1 MGQVRLVVLTLII
14 GAAVALGVLTLHAAA
29 SSSSLSN
36 TIYSNSTV
44 SLSQNATC
52 TAARVHVELSLL
64 LYQRVRLVANAMG
77 ESALVNGT
85 LDSALNLTITANDS
99 LSRGQCLDALHEAI
113 GAIQLEAETWSVVMS
128 NATRAS
134 KVNYTCINLASLAEA
149 RLNTVIRLT
158 TNSTIHSEAEALL
171 AELARLNS
179 TSCTGVEGALG
190 NATVLLN
197 ETLSGLRGRLGNW
210 LEGKVEAAALVYVS
224 VGEYRGIGELASLN
238 LTEYWQY
245 IVKALES
252 AMAKYAEEL
261 NETLTRLLASGN
273 LTGLISSYAT
283 VNRLSTALTILSSHG
298 VKVGEAWGIC
308 LNATSLINETAS
320 IYGELKGNTTEL
332 SLLEALIREVYLSYV
347 NGSLSTTVNQYFEL
361 AKVNETVK
369 LLRGVNETMSK
380 LAAMGYLK
388 WSRGAAIV
396 AIPIPEPVRG
406 LIERYLNLTLGNL
419 TLSTVNLG
427 LCNNAYN
434 AGRGI
439 ATLKALNAT
448 SIVKLAYSLYLIRIY
463 CPMALQYA
471 QWALV
476 NLGNLSRLVNSTQ

>member
-1 MGQVRLVVLTLII
+1 
-14 GAAVALGVLTLHAAA
+14 
-29 SSSSLSN
+29 
-36 TIYSNSTV
+36 
-44 SLSQNATC
+44 
-52 TAARVHVELSLL
+52 
-64 LYQRVRLVANAMG
+64 
-77 ESALVNGT
+77 
-85 LDSALNLTITANDS
+85 
-99 LSRGQCLDALHEAI
+99 
-113 GAIQLEAETWSVVMS
+113 
-128 NATRAS
+128 
-134 KVNYTCINLASLAEA
+134 
-149 RLNTVIRLT
+149 
-158 TNSTIHSEAEALL
+158 
-171 AELARLNS
+171 
-179 TSCTGVEGALG
+179 
-190 NATVLLN
+190 
-197 ETLSGLRGRLGNW
+197 
-210 LEGKVEAAALVYVS
+210 
-224 VGEYRGIGELASLN
+224 
-238 LTEYWQY
+238 EYWQY

-320 IYGELKGNTTEL
+320 IYGGLKSNATEL

-369 LLRGVNETMSK
+369 LLRGVNETMGK
-380 LAAMGYLK
+380 LVAMGYLK
-388 WSRGAAIV
+388 WSRGATIV

-448 SIVKLAYSLYLIRIY
+448 SIVRLAYSLYLIRTY
-463 CPMALQYA
+463 CPMAIQYA
-471 QWALV
+471 QWAV
-476 NLGNLSRLVNSTQ
+476 GDLGNLSRLINATQ

>member
-1 MGQVRLVVLTLII
+1 MGRVRLVVLILII
-14 GAAVALGVLTLHAAA
+14 GVAVAFGVLTLHAAA

-64 LYQRVRLVANAMG
+64 LYQRVRLVANAVG

-85 LDSALNLTITANDS
+85 LDSALNLTITANES

-113 GAIQLEAETWSVVMS
+113 GAIQLEAEAWSVVMS

-158 TNSTIHSEAEALL
+158 TNSTIRSEAEALL

-179 TSCTGVEGALG
+179 TSCTGVEGVLG

-308 LNATSLINETAS
+308 LNAASLINETAS
-320 IYGELKGNTTEL
+320 IYGELKGNTTGL
-332 SLLEALIREVYLSYV
+332 SLLEALIREVYLSYS
-347 NGSLSTTVNQYFEL
+347 NSTLSITVNQYLEL

-369 LLRGVNETMSK
+369 LLKGINETMGK
-380 LAAMGYLK
+380 LATMGYLK
-388 WSRGAAIV
+388 WSRGTMVV
-396 AIPIPEPVRG
+396 AIPIPNSMRE

-419 TLSTVNLG
+419 TLSMANLG
-427 LCNNAYN
+427 LCSNAY
-434 AGRGI
+434 GEVRGI
-439 ATLKALNAT
+439 AMLKALNTT
-448 SIVKLAYSLYLIRIY
+448 SIVKLAYSLYLMRIY

-471 QWALV
+471 QWAAGD
-476 NLGNLSRLVNSTQ
+476 LGNLSRLINATQ